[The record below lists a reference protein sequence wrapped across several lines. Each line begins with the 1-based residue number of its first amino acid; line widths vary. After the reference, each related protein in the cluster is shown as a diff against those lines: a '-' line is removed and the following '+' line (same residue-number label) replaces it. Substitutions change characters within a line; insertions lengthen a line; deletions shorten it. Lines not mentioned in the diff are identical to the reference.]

1 MISRRRCAVRHAGA
15 LSSENA
21 GMSNHKESENLSHR
35 KSKVSWAMMINP
47 GLVGPKP
54 RRSSV
59 GDGQR
64 VNIPVPVYV
73 CFWVRIEYVGAGS
86 WLYPSKSLLWRRMKG
101 LQRPIPTDTVTRK
114 AHKRVAYADRTANR
128 HRYSGREDQGEREI
142 LRQGTRQFSDRNFGI
157 RSASRRFSLYLLSNM
172 FATYANIRHYL
183 WITSVNA
190 YYFDEYR

>member
-1 MISRRRCAVRHAGA
+1 MRHAGA

-35 KSKVSWAMMINP
+35 KSKVSWAMTIIP

-73 CFWVRIEYVGAGS
+73 CFWVRIEYVGADS
-86 WLYPSKSLLWRRMKG
+86 WLYPSNSPLWRGMKG
-101 LQRPIPTDTVTRK
+101 PQGLIPADTVTRK
-114 AHKRVAYADRTANR
+114 AQKRVAYADRTANR
-128 HRYSGREDQGEREI
+128 HRCSGLVDQGERVN
-142 LRQGTRQFSDRNFGI
+142 LRQVTRQFNGRNFGI
-157 RSASRRFSLYLLSNM
+157 RPARSQCS
-172 FATYANIRHYL
+172 
-183 WITSVNA
+183 
-190 YYFDEYR
+190 

>member
-1 MISRRRCAVRHAGA
+1 
-15 LSSENA
+15 
-21 GMSNHKESENLSHR
+21 MSNHKEGENPSHR

-86 WLYPSKSLLWRRMKG
+86 WLYPSNLPLWQGMKG
-101 LQRPIPTDTVTRK
+101 PHRPIPTDTVTRK

-128 HRYSGREDQGEREI
+128 HRCSGREDQGERVN
-142 LRQGTRQFSDRNFGI
+142 LRQGTRQFNGRNFGI
-157 RSASRRFSLYLLSNM
+157 RPARASHLREKQLAVFRFLFTMCFLFSL
-172 FATYANIRHYL
+172 
-183 WITSVNA
+183 ITVNA
-190 YYFDEYR
+190 Q

>member
-1 MISRRRCAVRHAGA
+1 MTI
-15 LSSENA
+15 
-21 GMSNHKESENLSHR
+21 
-35 KSKVSWAMMINP
+35 IP

-73 CFWVRIEYVGAGS
+73 CFWVRIEYVGADS
-86 WLYPSKSLLWRRMKG
+86 WLYPSNPLLWWGMKG
-101 LQRPIPTDTVTRK
+101 PHRPIPTDTVTRK

-128 HRYSGREDQGEREI
+128 HRYSGREDQGERVI
-142 LRQGTRQFSDRNFGI
+142 LRQGTQQFSDRNFGI
-157 RSASRRFSLYLLSNM
+157 RSASRRSSLYLLLNM
-172 FATYANIRHYL
+172 FATYANIGHYL

-190 YYFDEYR
+190 CHFDGYR